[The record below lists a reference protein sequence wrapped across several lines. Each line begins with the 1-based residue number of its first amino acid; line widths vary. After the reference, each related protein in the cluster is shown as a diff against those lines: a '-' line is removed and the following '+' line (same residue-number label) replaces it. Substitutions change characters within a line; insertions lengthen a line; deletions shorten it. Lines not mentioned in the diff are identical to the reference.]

1 MYGPDAHTLR
11 DIRRSLIE
19 SGARSVAVRA
29 PRLTYLVL
37 ASGLIAAAL
46 VLAILAVFVLNY
58 WVASR
63 SLSEP
68 PRIAIPYSPLFLNE
82 VRQGNVDRITSKG
95 TSLQG
100 LFRNPVRY
108 PPTGSSAKRFS
119 TLIPSFADTA
129 ALSKLLED
137 NNVVINAE
145 PLQSAAAWWE
155 TLLYGF
161 GPTFLL
167 IGLLVLLMRRTGR
180 GALGSFGR
188 SRARR
193 YEASAERVTFDDVAG
208 IEEAKDE
215 LTEIVDFLKNPQR
228 YGRLGGRIALRI
240 DQGREV
246 RP

>member
-1 MYGPDAHTLR
+1 MRAASSNSGSARTPRRPAAPDDQKRGWSLPPRPLGP
-11 DIRRSLIE
+11 IGKWI
-19 SGARSVAVRA
+19 
-29 PRLTYLVL
+29 
-37 ASGLIAAAL
+37 

-145 PLQSAAAWWE
+145 PLQTRSE
-155 TLLYGF
+155 E
-161 GPTFLL
+161 
-167 IGLLVLLMRRTGR
+167 RRVGKEC
-180 GALGSFGR
+180 R
-188 SRARR
+188 SRW
-193 YEASAERVTFDDVAG
+193 S
-208 IEEAKDE
+208 
-215 LTEIVDFLKNPQR
+215 P
-228 YGRLGGRIALRI
+228 
-240 DQGREV
+240 
-246 RP
+246 

>member
-1 MYGPDAHTLR
+1 MNAAPPSSGSGHMPGPQASPDASKRGWRLP
-11 DIRRSLIE
+11 RRPL
-19 SGARSVAVRA
+19 GRVGTWVA
-29 PRLTYLVL
+29 
-37 ASGLIAAAL
+37 I
-46 VLAILAVFVLNY
+46 AILAAFVLNY

-68 PRIAIPYSPLFLNE
+68 PRIHIPYSPLFLDQ

-100 LFRNPVRY
+100 LFRSPVRY

-119 TLIPSFADTA
+119 TLIPTFADTA

-145 PLQSAAAWWE
+145 PLQTAAAWWE

-161 GPTFLL
+161 GPTILL
-167 IGLLVLLMRRTGR
+167 IGLFVLLIRRGGR
-180 GALGSFGR
+180 SALGSVGR

-193 YEASAERVTFDDVAG
+193 YEAS
-208 IEEAKDE
+208 
-215 LTEIVDFLKNPQR
+215 
-228 YGRLGGRIALRI
+228 
-240 DQGREV
+240 DQ
-246 RP
+246 